1 MLQSLAAVLAA
12 AKPAG
17 GAAVGEVVGATSAA
31 LVATAVV
38 LTLGIAHRSGR
49 TQLLRKAAEQSAR
62 ISGLPTWA
70 ALPVGFATVSLLIAV
85 FGMYW
90 DISLHIDQ
98 GRDPGPLAN
107 PAHYFILI
115 GLFGIFV
122 AGFLAIVIP
131 DPGEKP
137 SRSAVRIANDWY
149 APVGGVVLMAC
160 ASFALLGFPL
170 DDVWH
175 RLFGQDVTL
184 WGPTHMMMI
193 GGAGLS
199 LMGHATLLAEAGR
212 TVREQEHEARGPWG
226 FIMRT
231 RYAGIFG
238 GLLIGLS
245 TFQGEFD
252 FGVPQFQLIFHPL
265 LIAFAAAV
273 ALVGARIYT
282 GKGGAFVA
290 VLYFFI
296 IRGVVT
302 LLVGPVLGEATPHF
316 PLWIAEAACVELV
329 ALWLGTQRTYRFGAV
344 SGVLIGTVGL
354 AAEWGWSHVWMPIP
368 WPSSMLGEAI
378 AITPIVAIG
387 GGLVGAFVGT
397 ALAAPLRKF
406 PTPAPPIAPAAA
418 GLAILA
424 VAVGFGLHKDKPKGV
439 SAAVTVDQT
448 SPPPKR
454 QGNLTVRFSP
464 ADAPKDAKWLTATAW
479 QGGGLVV
486 KALEK
491 SGANTW
497 RTPSP
502 MPLYGDWKALIRLH
516 TGSQIDGVPVYLPA
530 DPAIPVKGI
539 PARPHFQRAV
549 VPDVQ
554 ILQRERKKDV
564 SPSLFKIAAFIVLGI
579 ALFLMG
585 VIGWALARVARF
597 ASDETPPPSEERRR
611 QPARPGAALTT

>member
-1 MLQSLAAVLAA
+1 MNAMLSTALSVLAA

-17 GAAVGEVVGATSAA
+17 GAAAGEVIGATTAA

-49 TQLLRKAAEQSAR
+49 TRILKVAAEHSAK
-62 ISGLPTWA
+62 ISGLPAWA
-70 ALPVGFATVSLLIAV
+70 ALPVGFASVSLLIAL

-122 AGFLAIVIP
+122 AGFLAIVLP
-131 DPGEKP
+131 EPGEKP
-137 SRSAVRIANDWY
+137 SRSAVKIASDWY

-170 DDVWH
+170 DDMWH

-199 LMGHATLLAEAGR
+199 LLGHATLLAECGR
-212 TVREQEHEARGPWG
+212 SARVQDLRVRGPWSLLL
-226 FIMRT
+226 RT

-252 FGVPQFQLIFHPL
+252 FGVPQYQLIFHPV

-290 VLYFFI
+290 VLYFFV
-296 IRGVVT
+296 IRGIVT
-302 LLVGPVLGEATPHF
+302 LLVGPVAGEATPHF
-316 PLWIAEAACVELV
+316 PLWIAEAACVEAV
-329 ALWLGTQRTYRFGAV
+329 ALFLDTKRPYRFGAV
-344 SGVLIGTVGL
+344 SGLLIGTVGL

-378 AITPIVAIG
+378 VITPIVAIG

-397 ALAAPLRKF
+397 ALAAPLRKL
-406 PTPAPPIAPAAA
+406 PSPAPAIAPAAA
-418 GLAILA
+418 GLVIFA
-424 VAVGFGLHKDKPKGV
+424 VAVGFGLHKEEQKGV
-439 SAAVTVDQT
+439 RAAV
-448 SPPPKR
+448 
-454 QGNLTVRFSP
+454 
-464 ADAPKDAKWLTATAW
+464 
-479 QGGGLVV
+479 
-486 KALEK
+486 
-491 SGANTW
+491 
-497 RTPSP
+497 
-502 MPLYGDWKALIRLH
+502 
-516 TGSQIDGVPVYLPA
+516 
-530 DPAIPVKGI
+530 
-539 PARPHFQRAV
+539 
-549 VPDVQ
+549 
-554 ILQRERKKDV
+554 
-564 SPSLFKIAAFIVLGI
+564 
-579 ALFLMG
+579 
-585 VIGWALARVARF
+585 
-597 ASDETPPPSEERRR
+597 
-611 QPARPGAALTT
+611 